1 MHSPVIRFSQNW
13 NKKLDTAAFTTL
25 RLHNPMRH
33 QRLQVFKVMINSQHY
48 CNAKLIA
55 VKPMKLSEVDE
66 YTARLDSGLPKHK
79 FVEAIKRMYKSKGLM
94 YDKQLFDLLL
104 FERMDSQGKMN
115 L

>member
-1 MHSPVIRFSQNW
+1 MPEIKFSQNW

-25 RLHNPMRH
+25 RLHNPTRH
-33 QRLQVFKVMINSQHY
+33 RRLQQFQIIVKNKYY
-48 CNAKLIA
+48 CSAKLIA
-55 VKPMKLSEVDE
+55 IKSMKLSEIDE

-79 FVEAIKRMYKSKGLM
+79 FVGLIKRMYKNKGLI

-104 FERMDSQGKMN
+104 FERMDSQTEMN